1 MFAKGLRYIHRFNEK
16 LIASEAQGNSPNG
29 PKRDLHLDYHF
40 IKECLE
46 EMLHYFKKRKMRTS
60 QNINNRIMDSSFKS
74 SNNQN
79 SVSQLS
85 EEVFGQQSGSV
96 DQANKMQNSEDI
108 SVKNSYLAAVNASK
122 ELRRIVLEQ
131 QN

>member
-1 MFAKGLRYIHRFNEK
+1 MPVMFAKGLRYIHRFNEK

-29 PKRDLHLDYHF
+29 PKRDPHLDYHF

-85 EEVFGQQSGSV
+85 EEVFGQ
-96 DQANKMQNSEDI
+96 
-108 SVKNSYLAAVNASK
+108 
-122 ELRRIVLEQ
+122 
-131 QN
+131 

>member
-16 LIASEAQGNSPNG
+16 LNAAESQGSSPHG
-29 PKRDLHLDYHF
+29 PKRDMHLDYHF

-85 EEVFGQQSGSV
+85 EEVFG
-96 DQANKMQNSEDI
+96 
-108 SVKNSYLAAVNASK
+108 
-122 ELRRIVLEQ
+122 
-131 QN
+131 